1 MNFGIIFDVMSKKKT
16 EPQKDVL
23 FELSRMV
30 VPRDFLT
37 YFEVFEVKELINEWH
52 VVLHEKEDLI
62 PEKLKG
68 KPDVVLDGYCNP
80 LQILSHCFT
89 LKPVYLVMKRRR
101 WKQAG
106 TDTHY
111 SNEYTLTKDAAKLTP
126 DMAGFLKI

>member
-1 MNFGIIFDVMSKKKT
+1 MMSKKKT

-37 YFEVFEVKELINEWH
+37 YFEVFEVKELTNEWH

-62 PEKLKG
+62 PAKLKG

>member
-1 MNFGIIFDVMSKKKT
+1 MSKKKT

-62 PEKLKG
+62 PAKLKG